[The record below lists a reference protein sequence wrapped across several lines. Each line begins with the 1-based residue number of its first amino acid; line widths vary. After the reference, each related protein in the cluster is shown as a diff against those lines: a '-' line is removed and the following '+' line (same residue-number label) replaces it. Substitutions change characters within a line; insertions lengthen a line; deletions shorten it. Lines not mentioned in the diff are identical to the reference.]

1 MKKLLTILSISFLH
15 LYSFAQKGVD
25 FVDGWL
31 EFKKGDTIR
40 GKVCYINTVTGERYD
55 KVFHLNEAGSKKR
68 YGSDKINSLM
78 ADGKIYE
85 FVTIEGSGLGP
96 LLMQRVIAGDI
107 YMYRAWFKTPDSS
120 PTKLK
125 YEETIFLRKK
135 GSDDFVEVVPKNF
148 FKQMKSYFKG
158 DEDIVQ
164 MIKENN
170 YEIKDLE
177 KIVQAY
183 NDKD

>member
-1 MKKLLTILSISFLH
+1 MKQLLTTLSIAILPVAV
-15 LYSFAQKGVD
+15 LAQKGVD

-31 EFKKGDTIR
+31 EMKKGDTLF

-55 KVFHLNEAGSKKR
+55 KVFYLNEAGSKKR
-68 YGSDKINSLM
+68 YGNDKINSLM

-85 FVTIEGSGLGP
+85 YVTIDGPGLGP
-96 LLMQRVIAGDI
+96 MLMQRVVAGDI
-107 YMYRAWFKTPDSS
+107 YMYRAWFKTPDST
-120 PTKLK
+120 PTKVK

-135 GSDDFVEVVPKNF
+135 GSDEFVEIVPKNF
-148 FKQMKSYFKG
+148 FKQMKNYFKG

-164 MIKENN
+164 LIKEKN
-170 YEIKDLE
+170 YELKDLE

-183 NDKD
+183 NDKN